1 MYVVTGMFQR
11 QTIFMERFASQF
23 TVQFLILG
31 GCALFVLYLA
41 GIPLLLLLYGSI
53 RSAPIG
59 EPGAVYTIQNYL
71 KAYFDKEFYS
81 LFLNSLYFATGTCLL
96 TFLIGTFLA
105 WVSERTNT
113 PGKKIIVIMALIP
126 FIIPG
131 ILTTIS
137 WILLLSPKIGL
148 INLVVKD
155 LLDLEAGPFSVY
167 SMWGMIWAESMHLF
181 PLVFLL
187 MSAAFR
193 NMDTSLEEAALVAGS
208 STFGTFKRVT
218 LPLMRPAMFGVLLII
233 FIRGIEAF
241 EVPALVGVPAKISV
255 FTTKIF
261 LAIHQ
266 YPSDFGLAGAYAVT
280 LLSISTV
287 GVLLYGRITR
297 REERYATVTG
307 KGYRPRVI
315 DLGTWRWVTCGAAF
329 LIFFF
334 AVLLPVL
341 VLLWSSF
348 VPFYGVPS
356 RELIGKMTLA
366 NYHYIF
372 NYPLAVTAF
381 KNSIY
386 LSIGSATLVML
397 LTSIIAWVT
406 VKSKLPG
413 RTLLDNMTFIPIA
426 VPGIVLGVSLIWV
439 YLTLPIPIYG
449 TIWVLLL
456 AYITKFMPY
465 GIRAASASM
474 IQINKELEE
483 ASFAAGGTWF
493 QTFRRVILPLLMP
506 GFTAGW
512 IYISIIALRELST
525 SILLYSH
532 ESVVLSIM
540 AFDLWEGGQYT
551 YVCALGVVMV
561 LVLIAMAIIA
571 RTVGGKVGIVG

>member
-1 MYVVTGMFQR
+1 MHRINAQV
-11 QTIFMERFASQF
+11 
-23 TVQFLILG
+23 LILIG
-31 GCALFVLYLA
+31 AILFVLYLA
-41 GIPLLLLLYGSI
+41 GVPLIMLLYGSV

-59 EPGAVYTIQNYL
+59 EPGATFTIQNYV
-71 KAYFDKEFYS
+71 KAYFDKEFYL
-81 LFLNSLYFATGTCLL
+81 LFLNSVYYAIGVCSL

-113 PGKKIIVIMALIP
+113 PFKKLFVVMALIP

-131 ILTTIS
+131 ILSTIA

-148 INLVVKD
+148 INLVIKGM
-155 LLDLEAGPFSVY
+155 LGLESAPFNVY
-167 SMWGMIWAESMHLF
+167 SMWGMIWAESIHLY

-193 NMDTSLEEAALVAGS
+193 NMDTSLEEAALTAGS
-208 STFGTFKRVT
+208 STLATFGRIT
-218 LPLMRPAMFGVLLII
+218 LPLMRPAMFSVMLIV

-241 EVPALVGVPAKISV
+241 EVPALIGVPAKISV

-266 YPSDFGLAGAYAVT
+266 FPSDFGLAGAYAVT
-280 LLSISTV
+280 LLAISTV
-287 GVLLYGRITR
+287 GVLIYGKITR

-315 DLGTWRWVTCGAAF
+315 DLGVWKYLTCAISF
-329 LIFFF
+329 LIFFL
-334 AVLLPVL
+334 AVIMPVF

-348 VPFYGVPS
+348 IPYYGVPS
-356 RELIGKMTLA
+356 WELAEKMTWA
-366 NYHYIF
+366 NYKYII
-372 NYPLAVTAF
+372 NYPLAATAL
-381 KNSIY
+381 KNSFY
-386 LSIGSATLVML
+386 LSVGSATIVML

-406 VKSKLPG
+406 VKTKLPG
-413 RTLLDNMTFIPIA
+413 RAFLDTLTFIPIA
-426 VPGIVLGVSLIWV
+426 MPGIVLGVSLIWV
-439 YLTLPIPIYG
+439 YLTIPIPIYG

-456 AYITKFMPY
+456 AYITKYIPY

-483 ASFAAGGTWF
+483 ASLTAGGTWF
-493 QTFRRVILPLLMP
+493 QTFRKVILPLLMP

-525 SILLYSH
+525 SILLYSYN
-532 ESVVLSIM
+532 STVLSIM

-551 YVCALGVVMV
+551 YVCALGVMMV
-561 LVLIAMAIIA
+561 LLLVAMAFTARKLGAKIGIA
-571 RTVGGKVGIVG
+571 E

>member
-1 MYVVTGMFQR
+1 MGN
-11 QTIFMERFASQF
+11 RFNSQS
-23 TVQFLILG
+23 LILV
-31 GCALFVLYLA
+31 GCTLFVLYLA
-41 GIPLLLLLYGSI
+41 GIPLLMLLYGSI

-59 EPGAVYTIQNYL
+59 EPGAHFTFANYV
-71 KAYFDKEFYS
+71 KAYVDKEFY
-81 LFLNSLYFATGTCLL
+81 LLLLNSVYYALGTCTL

-113 PGKKIIVIMALIP
+113 PLKKLFMVMSLIP

-131 ILTTIS
+131 ILSTIS

-148 INLVVKD
+148 INIVVKEAFG
-155 LLDLEAGPFSVY
+155 LEAAPFNVY
-167 SMWGMIWAESMHLF
+167 SMWGMIWAESIHLY

-193 NMDTSLEEAALVAGS
+193 NMDTSLEEAAMTAGS
-208 STFGTFKRVT
+208 STFQTFRTVT
-218 LPLMRPAMFGVLLII
+218 LPLMRPAMVSVLLIN

-241 EVPALVGVPAKISV
+241 EVPALIGVPAKISV

-266 YPSDFGLAGAYAVT
+266 FPSDFGLAGAYAVT
-280 LLSISTV
+280 LLAISTV
-287 GVLLYGRITR
+287 GVLIYGKITR

-307 KGYRPRVI
+307 KGYRPRVV
-315 DLGTWRWVTCGAAF
+315 DLGNWKWLTLGISF
-329 LIFFF
+329 LIFLL
-334 AVLLPVL
+334 AVILPIF

-348 VPFYGVPS
+348 IPYYGVPS
-356 RELIGKMTLA
+356 WELASKMTWG
-366 NYHYIF
+366 NYQYIL
-372 NYPLAVTAF
+372 NYPLAATAF
-381 KNSIY
+381 KNSFY
-386 LSIGSATLVML
+386 LSVGTATLVML
-397 LTSIIAWVT
+397 LTSVIAWIT
-406 VKSKLPG
+406 VKTKLPG
-413 RTLLDNMTFIPIA
+413 RAFLDTMTFIPIA
-426 VPGIVLGVSLIWV
+426 MPGIVLGVSLIWV

-456 AYITKFMPY
+456 AYMTKYIPY

-483 ASFAAGGTWF
+483 ASLTAGGTWF
-493 QTFRRVILPLLMP
+493 QTFWKIILPLLMP

-525 SILLYSH
+525 SILLYSYN
-532 ESVVLSIM
+532 STVLSIM

-551 YVCALGVVMV
+551 YVCALGVLMV
-561 LVLIAMAIIA
+561 LLLVTMAMIA
-571 RTVGGKVGIVG
+571 RKLGAKVGIAE

>member
-1 MYVVTGMFQR
+1 MGSRFNSHFNS
-11 QTIFMERFASQF
+11 QT
-23 TVQFLILG
+23 LILI
-31 GCALFVLYLA
+31 GCTAFVLYLA
-41 GIPLLLLLYGSI
+41 GVPLVMLLYGSI

-59 EPGAVYTIQNYL
+59 EPGATYTIQNYI
-71 KAYFDKEFYS
+71 KAYFDKEFYL
-81 LFLNSLYFATGTCLL
+81 LFLNSIYYALGTCGL

-113 PGKKIIVIMALIP
+113 PLKKLFVVMSLIP

-131 ILTTIS
+131 ILSTIS

-148 INLVVKD
+148 INIVVKE
-155 LLDLEAGPFSVY
+155 LLGLESAPFNIY
-167 SMWGMIWAESMHLF
+167 SMWGMIWAESIHLY

-193 NMDTSLEEAALVAGS
+193 NMDTSLEEAALTAGS
-208 STFGTFKRVT
+208 STVQTFCRVT
-218 LPLMRPAMFGVLLII
+218 LPLMRPAMFSVLLIN

-241 EVPALVGVPAKISV
+241 EVPALIGVPAKISV

-266 YPSDFGLAGAYAVT
+266 FPSDFGLAGAYAVT
-280 LLSISTV
+280 LLAISTV
-287 GVLLYGRITR
+287 GVLIYGRITR

-315 DLGTWRWVTCGAAF
+315 DLGGWKYVTLGVSF
-329 LIFFF
+329 LIFFL
-334 AVLLPVL
+334 AVIMPVF

-348 VPFYGVPS
+348 IPYYGVPS
-356 RELIGKMTLA
+356 KELMQKMTLTLA
-366 NYHYIF
+366 NYQYIL
-372 NYPLAVTAF
+372 NYPLALTAF
-381 KNSIY
+381 KNSFY
-386 LSIGSATLVML
+386 LSVGSATLVML
-397 LTSIIAWVT
+397 LTSVIAWIT
-406 VKSKLPG
+406 VKTKLPG
-413 RTLLDNMTFIPIA
+413 RSLLDTMTFIPIA
-426 VPGIVLGVSLIWV
+426 MPGIVLGVSLIWV

-449 TIWVLLL
+449 TLWVLLL
-456 AYITKFMPY
+456 AYMTKYIPY

-483 ASFAAGGTWF
+483 ASLTAGGTWF
-493 QTFRRVILPLLMP
+493 QTFRKIILPLLMP

-525 SILLYSH
+525 SILLYSYN
-532 ESVVLSIM
+532 STVLSIM

-551 YVCALGVVMV
+551 YVCALGVMMVML
-561 LVLIAMAIIA
+561 LVAMAAVARKLGAKIGIA
-571 RTVGGKVGIVG
+571 A

>member
-1 MYVVTGMFQR
+1 VRRFNS
-11 QTIFMERFASQF
+11 QT
-23 TVQFLILG
+23 LILIG
-31 GCALFVLYLA
+31 ATLFVLYLA
-41 GIPLLLLLYGSI
+41 GVPLLMLLYGSI

-59 EPGAVYTIQNYL
+59 EPGATFTIQNYV
-71 KAYFDKEFYS
+71 KAYFDKEFYV
-81 LFLNSLYFATGTCLL
+81 LFLNSIYYGVGTCIV
-96 TFLIGTFLA
+96 TFLIGTYLA

-113 PGKKIIVIMALIP
+113 PFKKLFLVMALIP

-131 ILTTIS
+131 ILSTIS

-148 INLVVKD
+148 INLVIKE
-155 LLDLEAGPFSVY
+155 LLGLESAPFNIY
-167 SMWGMIWAESMHLF
+167 SMWGMIWAESIHLY

-193 NMDTSLEEAALVAGS
+193 NMDTSLEEAALTAGS
-208 STFGTFKRVT
+208 STFTTFRKVT
-218 LPLMRPAMFGVLLII
+218 LPLMRPAMFSVLLVI

-266 YPSDFGLAGAYAVT
+266 FPSDFGLAGAYAVT
-280 LLSISTV
+280 LLLISTI
-287 GVLLYGRITR
+287 GVLIYGKITR
-297 REERYATVTG
+297 KEERYATVTG

-315 DLGTWRWVTCGAAF
+315 DLGGWKYLTCGISC
-329 LIFFF
+329 LIFLL
-334 AVLLPVL
+334 AVILPVFI
-341 VLLWSSF
+341 LLWSSF
-348 VPFYGVPS
+348 IPYYGVPS
-356 RELIGKMTLA
+356 RELMGKMTWA
-366 NYHYIF
+366 NFHYIL
-372 NYPLAVTAF
+372 NYPLALTAF
-381 KNSIY
+381 KNSFY
-386 LSIGSATLVML
+386 LSVGSATMVML
-397 LTSIIAWVT
+397 LTSLIAWIT
-406 VKSKLPG
+406 VKTKLPG
-413 RTLLDNMTFIPIA
+413 RALLDNMTFIPIA
-426 VPGIVLGVSLIWV
+426 MPGIVLGVSLIWV

-483 ASFAAGGTWF
+483 ASLTAGGTWF
-493 QTFRRVILPLLMP
+493 QTFRKVLLPLLMP

-525 SILLYSH
+525 SILLYSYN
-532 ESVVLSIM
+532 STVLSIM

-551 YVCALGVVMV
+551 YVCALGVLMV
-561 LVLIAMAIIA
+561 LLLLVMAFTARKLGAKIGIAE
-571 RTVGGKVGIVG
+571 

>member
-1 MYVVTGMFQR
+1 LRRFNS
-11 QTIFMERFASQF
+11 QT
-23 TVQFLILG
+23 LILIG
-31 GCALFVLYLA
+31 ATILVLYLA
-41 GIPLLLLLYGSI
+41 GVPLLMLLYGSI

-59 EPGAVYTIQNYL
+59 EPGATYTIQNYV
-71 KAYFDKEFYS
+71 KAYFDKEFYF
-81 LFLNSLYFATGTCLL
+81 LFLNSIYYGLGTCVV

-113 PGKKIIVIMALIP
+113 PFKKLFLVMALIP

-131 ILTTIS
+131 ILSTIS

-148 INLVVKD
+148 INLVIKE
-155 LLDLEAGPFSVY
+155 LLGLESAPFNIY
-167 SMWGMIWAESMHLF
+167 SMWGMIWAESIHLY

-193 NMDTSLEEAALVAGS
+193 NMDTSLEEAALTAGS
-208 STFGTFKRVT
+208 STLTTFWRVT
-218 LPLMRPAMFGVLLII
+218 LPLMRPAMFSVLLII

-266 YPSDFGLAGAYAVT
+266 FPSDFGLAGAYAVT
-280 LLSISTV
+280 LLLISTT
-287 GVLLYGRITR
+287 GVLIYGRITR
-297 REERYATVTG
+297 KEERYATVTG

-315 DLGTWRWVTCGAAF
+315 DLGGWKYLTCAISF
-329 LIFFF
+329 LIFLL
-334 AVLLPVL
+334 AVIFPVF

-348 VPFYGVPS
+348 IPYYGVPS
-356 RELIGKMTLA
+356 RELMGKMTWA
-366 NYHYIF
+366 NFQYIL
-372 NYPLAVTAF
+372 NYPLALTAF
-381 KNSIY
+381 KNSFY
-386 LSIGSATLVML
+386 LSVGSATLVML
-397 LTSIIAWVT
+397 LTSVIAWVT
-406 VKSKLPG
+406 VKTKLPG
-413 RTLLDNMTFIPIA
+413 RALLDNMTFIPIA
-426 VPGIVLGVSLIWV
+426 MPGIVLGVSLIWV

-483 ASFAAGGTWF
+483 ASLTAGGTWF
-493 QTFRRVILPLLMP
+493 QTFRKVILPLLMP

-525 SILLYSH
+525 SILLYSYN
-532 ESVVLSIM
+532 STVLSIM

-551 YVCALGVVMV
+551 YVCALGVLMV
-561 LVLIAMAIIA
+561 LLLLVMAFTARKLGARIGIAE
-571 RTVGGKVGIVG
+571 

>member
-1 MYVVTGMFQR
+1 
-11 QTIFMERFASQF
+11 
-23 TVQFLILG
+23 LILIG
-31 GCALFVLYLA
+31 ATLFVLYLA
-41 GIPLLLLLYGSI
+41 GVPLVMLLYGSI

-59 EPGAVYTIQNYL
+59 EPGATYTIQNYV
-71 KAYFDKEFYS
+71 KAYFDKEFY
-81 LFLNSLYFATGTCLL
+81 LLLLNSIYYALGVCTL

-113 PGKKIIVIMALIP
+113 PLKKLFVVMSLIP

-131 ILTTIS
+131 ILSTIS

-148 INLVVKD
+148 INLAVKEV
-155 LLDLEAGPFSVY
+155 LRLESAPFNIY
-167 SMWGMIWAESMHLF
+167 SMWGMIWAESIHLY

-193 NMDTSLEEAALVAGS
+193 NMDTSLEEASLSAGS
-208 STFGTFKRVT
+208 STFTTFWRIT
-218 LPLMRPAMFGVLLII
+218 LPLMRPAMFSVLLIN
-233 FIRGIEAF
+233 FVRGIEAF
-241 EVPALVGVPAKISV
+241 EVPALIGVPAKISV

-266 YPSDFGLAGAYAVT
+266 FPSDFGLAGAYAVT
-280 LLSISTV
+280 LLAISTI
-287 GVLLYGRITR
+287 GVLIYGKITR
-297 REERYATVTG
+297 KEERFATVTG

-315 DLGTWRWVTCGAAF
+315 DLGAWKYLTLGISF
-329 LIFFF
+329 LIFFL
-334 AVLLPVL
+334 AVILPVF

-348 VPFYGVPS
+348 IPYYGVPS
-356 RELIGKMTLA
+356 RELMGKMTLA
-366 NYHYIF
+366 NFQYIL
-372 NYPLAVTAF
+372 NYPLAMTAF
-381 KNSIY
+381 KNSFY
-386 LSIGSATLVML
+386 LSVGSATVVML
-397 LTSIIAWVT
+397 LTSLIAWIT
-406 VKSKLPG
+406 VKTKMPG
-413 RTLLDNMTFIPIA
+413 RGLLDTMTFIPIA
-426 VPGIVLGVSLIWV
+426 MPGIVLGVSLIWV

-483 ASFAAGGTWF
+483 ASLTAGGTWF
-493 QTFRRVILPLLMP
+493 QTFRKVLLPLLMP

-525 SILLYSH
+525 SILLYSYN
-532 ESVVLSIM
+532 STVLSIM

-551 YVCALGVVMV
+551 YVCALGVLMV
-561 LVLIAMAIIA
+561 LLLLLMAFTA
-571 RTVGGKVGIVG
+571 RKLGAKVGIAE

>member
-1 MYVVTGMFQR
+1 M
-11 QTIFMERFASQF
+11 
-23 TVQFLILG
+23 
-31 GCALFVLYLA
+31 
-41 GIPLLLLLYGSI
+41 LLYGSI

-59 EPGAVYTIQNYL
+59 EPGATYTIQNYI
-71 KAYFDKEFYS
+71 KAYVDKEFY
-81 LFLNSLYFATGTCLL
+81 LLLLNSVYYALGTCTL

-113 PGKKIIVIMALIP
+113 PFKKLFVVMSLIP

-131 ILTTIS
+131 ILSTIS

-148 INLVVKD
+148 INIAIKE
-155 LLDLEAGPFSVY
+155 LLGLESAPFNVY
-167 SMWGMIWAESMHLF
+167 SMWGMIWSEAIHLY

-193 NMDTSLEEAALVAGS
+193 NMDTSLEEAALSAGS
-208 STFGTFKRVT
+208 STFQTFCRVT
-218 LPLMRPAMFGVLLII
+218 LPLMRPAMFSVLLIN

-241 EVPALVGVPAKISV
+241 EVPALIGVPAKISV

-266 YPSDFGLAGAYAVT
+266 FPSDFGLAGAYAVT
-280 LLSISTV
+280 LLAISTT
-287 GVLLYGRITR
+287 GVLIYGRITR

-315 DLGTWRWVTCGAAF
+315 DLGGWKWLTLGISF
-329 LIFFF
+329 LIFFL
-334 AVLLPVL
+334 AVILPVF

-348 VPFYGVPS
+348 IPYYGVPS
-356 RELIGKMTLA
+356 RELMAKMTLA
-366 NYHYIF
+366 NYQYII
-372 NYPLAVTAF
+372 NYPLALTAF
-381 KNSIY
+381 KNSFY
-386 LSIGSATLVML
+386 LSVGSATLVML
-397 LTSIIAWVT
+397 LTSIISWIT
-406 VKSKLPG
+406 VKTKLPG
-413 RTLLDNMTFIPIA
+413 RALLDNMTFIPIA
-426 VPGIVLGVSLIWV
+426 MPGIVLGVSLIWV

-483 ASFAAGGTWF
+483 ASLTAGGTWF
-493 QTFRRVILPLLMP
+493 QTFWKVILPLLMP

-525 SILLYSH
+525 SILLYSYN
-532 ESVVLSIM
+532 STVLSIM

-551 YVCALGVVMV
+551 YVCALGVLMV
-561 LVLIAMAIIA
+561 LLLIAMAFTA
-571 RTVGGKVGIVG
+571 RKLGARVGIAE

>member
-1 MYVVTGMFQR
+1 MRAFFSS
-11 QTIFMERFASQF
+11 QT
-23 TVQFLILG
+23 LILV
-31 GCALFVLYLA
+31 GCSLFVLYLA
-41 GIPLLLLLYGSI
+41 GIPLLMLLYGSF

-59 EPGAVYTIQNYL
+59 EPGAAYTIQNYV
-71 KAYFDKEFYS
+71 KAYIDREFYL
-81 LFLNSLYFATGTCLL
+81 LFWNSLKFAVGTCALS
-96 TFLIGTFLA
+96 FLIGTYLA
-105 WVSERTNT
+105 WISERTNT
-113 PGKKIIVIMALIP
+113 PLKKVFVVMSLIP

-131 ILTTIS
+131 ILSTIA

-148 INLVVKD
+148 INLAVKG
-155 LLDLEAGPFSVY
+155 LLGLESAPFNIY
-167 SMWGMIWAESMHLF
+167 TMWGMIWAEAIHLY

-193 NMDTSLEEAALVAGS
+193 NMDTSLEEAALTAGS
-208 STFGTFKRVT
+208 STFTTFRRVT
-218 LPLMRPAMFGVLLII
+218 LPLMRPAMVSVLLVM

-266 YPSDFGLAGAYAVT
+266 FPSDFGLAGAYAVT
-280 LLSISTV
+280 LLVISTA
-287 GVLLYGRITR
+287 GVLIYQRITR

-315 DLGTWRWVTCGAAF
+315 DLGPWKYVTCASAF
-329 LIFFF
+329 LIFFL
-334 AVLLPVL
+334 AVVFPVFI
-341 VLLWSSF
+341 LLWSSF
-348 VPFYGVPS
+348 IPYYGVPS
-356 RELIGKMTLA
+356 RELMDKLTLA
-366 NYHYIF
+366 NYRYIL
-372 NYPLAVTAF
+372 NYPLAITAF
-381 KNSIY
+381 KNSFY
-386 LSIGSATLVML
+386 LSVGSATLVML
-397 LTSIIAWVT
+397 LTSVIAWIT

-413 RTLLDNMTFIPIA
+413 RVFLDNMTFIPIA
-426 VPGIVLGVSLIWV
+426 MPGIVLGVSLIWV

-483 ASFAAGGTWF
+483 ASLTSGGTWF
-493 QTFRRVILPLLMP
+493 QTFRKVILPLLMP
-506 GFTAGW
+506 GFVAGW

-525 SILLYSH
+525 SILLYSYN
-532 ESVVLSIM
+532 STVLSIM

-561 LVLIAMAIIA
+561 LLLVAMAYAARRLGARIGIA
-571 RTVGGKVGIVG
+571 E

>member
-1 MYVVTGMFQR
+1 MGN
-11 QTIFMERFASQF
+11 RFSSQS
-23 TVQFLILG
+23 LILV
-31 GCALFVLYLA
+31 GCTLFVLYLA
-41 GIPLLLLLYGSI
+41 GIPLVMLLYGSI

-59 EPGAVYTIQNYL
+59 EPGAHFTIANYI
-71 KAYFDKEFYS
+71 KAYVDKEFY
-81 LFLNSLYFATGTCLL
+81 LLLLNSVYYAIGTCTL
-96 TFLIGTFLA
+96 TFIIGTFLA

-113 PGKKIIVIMALIP
+113 PFKKLFVVMSLIP

-131 ILTTIS
+131 ILSTIS

-148 INLVVKD
+148 INIVVKGA
-155 LLDLEAGPFSVY
+155 LGLESAPFNVY
-167 SMWGMIWAESMHLF
+167 SMWGMIWAESIHLY

-193 NMDTSLEEAALVAGS
+193 NMDTSLEEAALTAGS
-208 STFGTFKRVT
+208 STAQTFYKVT
-218 LPLMRPAMFGVLLII
+218 LPLMRPAMVSVLLIN

-241 EVPALVGVPAKISV
+241 EVPALIGVPAKISV

-266 YPSDFGLAGAYAVT
+266 FPSDFGLAGAYAVT
-280 LLSISTV
+280 LLCISTV
-287 GVLLYGRITR
+287 GVLIYGKITR

-315 DLGTWRWVTCGAAF
+315 DLGNWKYLTLGIAI
-329 LIFFF
+329 LIFLL
-334 AVLLPVL
+334 AVILPIF

-348 VPFYGVPS
+348 IPYYGVPS
-356 RELIGKMTLA
+356 MELAAKMTWA
-366 NYHYIF
+366 NYIYIM
-372 NYPLAVTAF
+372 NYPLAATAF
-381 KNSIY
+381 KNSFY
-386 LSIGSATLVML
+386 LSVGTATLVML
-397 LTSIIAWVT
+397 LTSVIAWIT
-406 VKSKLPG
+406 VKTKLPG
-413 RTLLDNMTFIPIA
+413 RAFLDTMCFIPIA
-426 VPGIVLGVSLIWV
+426 MPGIVLGVSLIWV

-456 AYITKFMPY
+456 AYMTKYIPY

-483 ASFAAGGTWF
+483 ASFTAGGTWS
-493 QTFRRVILPLLMP
+493 QTFRKIILPLLMP

-525 SILLYSH
+525 SILLYSYN
-532 ESVVLSIM
+532 STVLSIM

-551 YVCALGVVMV
+551 YVCALGVMMV
-561 LVLIAMAIIA
+561 LLLVTMAAIA
-571 RTVGGKVGIVG
+571 RKLGAKIGIAE

>member
-1 MYVVTGMFQR
+1 MGSRFNSHFNS
-11 QTIFMERFASQF
+11 QT
-23 TVQFLILG
+23 LILI
-31 GCALFVLYLA
+31 GCTAFVLYLA
-41 GIPLLLLLYGSI
+41 GVPLVMLLYGSI

-59 EPGAVYTIQNYL
+59 EPGATYTIQNYT
-71 KAYFDKEFYS
+71 KAYFDKEFYL
-81 LFLNSLYFATGTCLL
+81 LFLNSIYYALGTCGL

-113 PGKKIIVIMALIP
+113 PLKKLFVVMSLIP

-131 ILTTIS
+131 ILSTIS

-148 INLVVKD
+148 INIVVKE
-155 LLDLEAGPFSVY
+155 LLGLESAPFNIY
-167 SMWGMIWAESMHLF
+167 SMWGMIWAESIHLY

-193 NMDTSLEEAALVAGS
+193 NMDTSLEEAALTAGS
-208 STFGTFKRVT
+208 STVQTFCRVT
-218 LPLMRPAMFGVLLII
+218 LPLMRPAMFSVLLIN

-241 EVPALVGVPAKISV
+241 EVPALIGVPAKISV

-266 YPSDFGLAGAYAVT
+266 FPSDFGLAGAYAVT
-280 LLSISTV
+280 LLAISTV
-287 GVLLYGRITR
+287 GVLIYGRITR

-315 DLGTWRWVTCGAAF
+315 DLGGWKYVTLGVSF
-329 LIFFF
+329 LIFFL
-334 AVLLPVL
+334 AVIMPVF

-348 VPFYGVPS
+348 IPYYGVPS
-356 RELIGKMTLA
+356 KELMQKMTLA
-366 NYHYIF
+366 NYQYIL
-372 NYPLAVTAF
+372 NYPLALTAF
-381 KNSIY
+381 KNSFY
-386 LSIGSATLVML
+386 LSVGSATLVML
-397 LTSIIAWVT
+397 LTSVIAWIT
-406 VKSKLPG
+406 VKTKLPG
-413 RTLLDNMTFIPIA
+413 RSLLDTMTFIPIA
-426 VPGIVLGVSLIWV
+426 MPGIVLGVSLIWV

-449 TIWVLLL
+449 TLWVLLL
-456 AYITKFMPY
+456 AYMTKYIPY

-483 ASFAAGGTWF
+483 ASLTAGGTWF
-493 QTFRRVILPLLMP
+493 QTFRKIILPLLMP

-525 SILLYSH
+525 SILLYSYN
-532 ESVVLSIM
+532 STVLSIM

-551 YVCALGVVMV
+551 YVCALGVMMVML
-561 LVLIAMAIIA
+561 LVAMAAVARKLGAKIGIA
-571 RTVGGKVGIVG
+571 A

>member
-1 MYVVTGMFQR
+1 MGN
-11 QTIFMERFASQF
+11 RFNSQS
-23 TVQFLILG
+23 LILV
-31 GCALFVLYLA
+31 GCTLFVLYLA
-41 GIPLLLLLYGSI
+41 GIPLLMLLYGSI

-59 EPGAVYTIQNYL
+59 EPGAHFTIANYV
-71 KAYFDKEFYS
+71 KAYVDKEFY
-81 LFLNSLYFATGTCLL
+81 LLLLNSVYYAMGTCTL

-113 PGKKIIVIMALIP
+113 PLKKLFMVMSLIP

-131 ILTTIS
+131 ILSTIS

-148 INLVVKD
+148 INIVVKEA
-155 LLDLEAGPFSVY
+155 LGLEAAPFNVY
-167 SMWGMIWAESMHLF
+167 SMWGMIWAESIHLY

-193 NMDTSLEEAALVAGS
+193 NMDTSLEEAALTAGS
-208 STFGTFKRVT
+208 STFQTFRTVT
-218 LPLMRPAMFGVLLII
+218 LPLMRPAMVSVLLIN

-241 EVPALVGVPAKISV
+241 EVPALIGVPAKISV

-266 YPSDFGLAGAYAVT
+266 FPSDFGLAGAYAVT
-280 LLSISTV
+280 LLAISTI
-287 GVLLYGRITR
+287 GVLIYGKITR

-315 DLGTWRWVTCGAAF
+315 DLGHWKWLTLGISF
-329 LIFFF
+329 LVFFLAVILPIF
-334 AVLLPVL
+334 

-348 VPFYGVPS
+348 IPYYGVPS
-356 RELIGKMTLA
+356 WELAGKMTWG
-366 NYHYIF
+366 NYHYIL
-372 NYPLAVTAF
+372 NYPLAATAF
-381 KNSIY
+381 KNSFY
-386 LSIGSATLVML
+386 LSVGTATLVML
-397 LTSIIAWVT
+397 LTSVIAWIT
-406 VKSKLPG
+406 VKTKLPG
-413 RTLLDNMTFIPIA
+413 RAFLDTMTFIPIA
-426 VPGIVLGVSLIWV
+426 MPGIVLGVSLIWV

-456 AYITKFMPY
+456 AYMTKYIPY

-483 ASFAAGGTWF
+483 ASFTAGGTWF
-493 QTFRRVILPLLMP
+493 QTFWKIILPLLMP

-525 SILLYSH
+525 SILLYSYN
-532 ESVVLSIM
+532 STVLSIM

-551 YVCALGVVMV
+551 YVCALGVLMV
-561 LVLIAMAIIA
+561 LLLVSMAMVA
-571 RTVGGKVGIVG
+571 RKLGAKVGIAE

>member
-1 MYVVTGMFQR
+1 MGS
-11 QTIFMERFASQF
+11 RFNSQS
-23 TVQFLILG
+23 LILV
-31 GCALFVLYLA
+31 GCTAFVLYLA
-41 GIPLLLLLYGSI
+41 GIPLLMLLYGSI

-59 EPGAVYTIQNYL
+59 EPGATYTIQNYV
-71 KAYFDKEFYS
+71 KAYFDKEFY
-81 LFLNSLYFATGTCLL
+81 LLLLNSIYYALGTCTL

-113 PGKKIIVIMALIP
+113 PLKRLFVVMSLIP

-131 ILTTIS
+131 ILSTIS

-148 INLVVKD
+148 INIAIKD
-155 LLDLEAGPFSVY
+155 VLGLETAPFNVY
-167 SMWGMIWAESMHLF
+167 TMWGMIWTESIHLY

-193 NMDTSLEEAALVAGS
+193 NMDTSLEEASLTAGS
-208 STFGTFKRVT
+208 STFQTFFRVT
-218 LPLMRPAMFGVLLII
+218 LPLMRPAMFSVLLIN
-233 FIRGIEAF
+233 FVRGIEAF
-241 EVPALVGVPAKISV
+241 EVPALIGVPAKISV

-266 YPSDFGLAGAYAVT
+266 FPSDFGLAGAYAVT
-280 LLSISTV
+280 LLVISTI
-287 GVLLYGRITR
+287 GVLIYGRITR

-315 DLGTWRWVTCGAAF
+315 DLGGWKYVTLGISCMIF
-329 LIFFF
+329 LLAVILPIF
-334 AVLLPVL
+334 

-348 VPFYGVPS
+348 IPYYGVPS
-356 RELIGKMTLA
+356 KELMHKMTWA
-366 NYHYIF
+366 NYQYII
-372 NYPLAVTAF
+372 NYPLAMTAF
-381 KNSIY
+381 KNSFY
-386 LSIGSATLVML
+386 LSVGSATLVML
-397 LTSIIAWVT
+397 LTSVIAWIT
-406 VKSKLPG
+406 VKTKLPG
-413 RTLLDNMTFIPIA
+413 RAFLDNMTFIPIA
-426 VPGIVLGVSLIWV
+426 MPGIVLGVSLIWV

-456 AYITKFMPY
+456 AYITKYIPY

-483 ASFAAGGTWF
+483 ASFTAGGTWF
-493 QTFRRVILPLLMP
+493 QTFRKVILPLLMP

-525 SILLYSH
+525 SILLYSYN
-532 ESVVLSIM
+532 STVLSIM

-551 YVCALGVVMV
+551 YVCALGVLMV
-561 LVLIAMAIIA
+561 LLLVAMAFTARKLGAKIGIA
-571 RTVGGKVGIVG
+571 E

>member
-1 MYVVTGMFQR
+1 MGS
-11 QTIFMERFASQF
+11 RFNSQS
-23 TVQFLILG
+23 LILI
-31 GCALFVLYLA
+31 GCTALVLYLA
-41 GIPLLLLLYGSI
+41 GIPLLMLLYGSI

-59 EPGAVYTIQNYL
+59 EPGATYTIQNYI
-71 KAYFDKEFYS
+71 KAYFDKEFY
-81 LFLNSLYFATGTCLL
+81 LLLGNSIYYALGTCSL

-113 PGKKIIVIMALIP
+113 PFKKLFIVMSLIP

-131 ILTTIS
+131 ILSTIS

-148 INLVVKD
+148 INIVVKQI
-155 LLDLEAGPFSVY
+155 LGLESAPFNVY
-167 SMWGMIWAESMHLF
+167 SMWGMIWAESIHLY

-193 NMDTSLEEAALVAGS
+193 NMDTSLEEAALTAGS
-208 STFGTFKRVT
+208 STVQTFWRVT
-218 LPLMRPAMFGVLLII
+218 LPLMRPAMFSVLLIN

-241 EVPALVGVPAKISV
+241 EVPALIGVPAKISV

-266 YPSDFGLAGAYAVT
+266 FPSDFGLAGAYAVT
-280 LLSISTV
+280 LLVISTV
-287 GVLLYGRITR
+287 GVLAYGRITR

-315 DLGTWRWVTCGAAF
+315 DLGNWKYATLAISF
-329 LIFFF
+329 LIFLL
-334 AVLLPVL
+334 AVIFPVF

-348 VPFYGVPS
+348 IPYYGVPS
-356 RELIGKMTLA
+356 KELMQKMTWA
-366 NYHYIF
+366 NYQYIL
-372 NYPLAVTAF
+372 NYPLALTAF
-381 KNSIY
+381 KNSFY
-386 LSIGSATLVML
+386 LSAGSATLVML
-397 LTSIIAWVT
+397 LTSVIAWIT
-406 VKSKLPG
+406 VKTKLPG
-413 RTLLDNMTFIPIA
+413 RGFLDTMTFIPIA
-426 VPGIVLGVSLIWV
+426 MPGIVLGVSLIWV

-456 AYITKFMPY
+456 AYMTKYIPY

-483 ASFAAGGTWF
+483 ASLTAGGTWF
-493 QTFRRVILPLLMP
+493 QTFRKIILPLLMP

-525 SILLYSH
+525 SILLYSYN
-532 ESVVLSIM
+532 STVLSIM

-551 YVCALGVVMV
+551 YVCALGVMMV
-561 LVLIAMAIIA
+561 LLLVVMAATARKLGAKLGIAE
-571 RTVGGKVGIVG
+571 

>member
-1 MYVVTGMFQR
+1 MGS
-11 QTIFMERFASQF
+11 RFNSQS
-23 TVQFLILG
+23 LILV
-31 GCALFVLYLA
+31 GCTAFVLYLA
-41 GIPLLLLLYGSI
+41 GIPLLMLLYGSI

-59 EPGAVYTIQNYL
+59 EPGATYTIQNYI
-71 KAYFDKEFYS
+71 KAYFDKEFYLLLLHS
-81 LFLNSLYFATGTCLL
+81 IYYALGTCTL

-113 PGKKIIVIMALIP
+113 PFKKLFVVMSLIP

-131 ILTTIS
+131 ILSTIS

-148 INLVVKD
+148 INIAIKD
-155 LLDLEAGPFSVY
+155 TLGLETAPFNVY
-167 SMWGMIWAESMHLF
+167 SMWGMIWTESIHLY

-193 NMDTSLEEAALVAGS
+193 NMDTSLEEASLTAGS
-208 STFGTFKRVT
+208 STFQTFFRVT
-218 LPLMRPAMFGVLLII
+218 LPLMRPAMFSVLLIN
-233 FIRGIEAF
+233 FVRGIEAF
-241 EVPALVGVPAKISV
+241 EVPALIGVPAKISV

-266 YPSDFGLAGAYAVT
+266 FPSDFGLAGAYAVT
-280 LLSISTV
+280 LLVISTI
-287 GVLLYGRITR
+287 GVLIYGRITR

-315 DLGTWRWVTCGAAF
+315 DLGGWKYLTLGISCVIF
-329 LIFFF
+329 LLAVILPIF
-334 AVLLPVL
+334 

-348 VPFYGVPS
+348 IPYYGVPS
-356 RELIGKMTLA
+356 KELMQKMTWA
-366 NYHYIF
+366 NYQYII
-372 NYPLAVTAF
+372 NYPLAMTAF
-381 KNSIY
+381 KNSFY
-386 LSIGSATLVML
+386 LSVGSATLVML
-397 LTSIIAWVT
+397 LTSVIAWIT
-406 VKSKLPG
+406 VKTKLPG
-413 RTLLDNMTFIPIA
+413 RAFLDNMTFIPIA
-426 VPGIVLGVSLIWV
+426 MPGIVLGVSLIWV

-456 AYITKFMPY
+456 AYITKYIPY

-483 ASFAAGGTWF
+483 ASLTAGGTWF
-493 QTFRRVILPLLMP
+493 QTFRKVILPLLMP

-525 SILLYSH
+525 SILLYSYN
-532 ESVVLSIM
+532 STVLSIM

-551 YVCALGVVMV
+551 YVCALGVLMV
-561 LVLIAMAIIA
+561 LLLIAMAFTARKLGAKIGIA
-571 RTVGGKVGIVG
+571 E

>member
-1 MYVVTGMFQR
+1 MTSR
-11 QTIFMERFASQF
+11 INSQSII
-23 TVQFLILG
+23 LI
-31 GCALFVLYLA
+31 GCTAFVLYLA
-41 GIPLLLLLYGSI
+41 GIPLLMLLYGSI

-59 EPGAVYTIQNYL
+59 EPGATYTIQNYV
-71 KAYFDKEFYS
+71 KAYFDKEFY
-81 LFLNSLYFATGTCLL
+81 LLLLNSVYYALGTCTL

-113 PGKKIIVIMALIP
+113 PFKKLFVVMSLIP

-131 ILTTIS
+131 ILSTIS

-148 INLVVKD
+148 INIVIKE
-155 LLDLEAGPFSVY
+155 LLRLENAPFNVY
-167 SMWGMIWAESMHLF
+167 SMWGMIWAESIHLY

-193 NMDTSLEEAALVAGS
+193 NMDTSLEEAALTAGS
-208 STFGTFKRVT
+208 STFQTFCKVT
-218 LPLMRPAMFGVLLII
+218 LPLMRPAMVSVLLIN

-241 EVPALVGVPAKISV
+241 EVPALIGVPAKISV

-266 YPSDFGLAGAYAVT
+266 FPSDFGLAGAYAVT
-280 LLSISTV
+280 LLAISTV
-287 GVLLYGRITR
+287 GVLIYGRITR
-297 REERYATVTG
+297 KEERFATVTG

-315 DLGTWRWVTCGAAF
+315 DLGPWKWVTLGIAS
-329 LIFFF
+329 LIFFL
-334 AVLLPVL
+334 AVILPVF

-348 VPFYGVPS
+348 IPYYGVPS
-356 RELIGKMTLA
+356 WELAAKMTLA
-366 NYHYIF
+366 NYQYII
-372 NYPLAVTAF
+372 NYPLAWTAF
-381 KNSIY
+381 KNSFY
-386 LSIGSATLVML
+386 LSVGSATLVML
-397 LTSIIAWVT
+397 LTSVIAWIT
-406 VKSKLPG
+406 VKTKLPG
-413 RTLLDNMTFIPIA
+413 RGLLDTVTFIPIA
-426 VPGIVLGVSLIWV
+426 MPGIVLGVSLIWV

-465 GIRAASASM
+465 GVRAASASM

-483 ASFAAGGTWF
+483 ASLTAGGTWF
-493 QTFRRVILPLLMP
+493 QTFWKVILPLLMP

-525 SILLYSH
+525 SILIYSYNRT
-532 ESVVLSIM
+532 VLSIM

-551 YVCALGVVMV
+551 YVCALGVLMV
-561 LVLIAMAIIA
+561 LLLVTMAFTARKLGAKIGIAE
-571 RTVGGKVGIVG
+571 

>member
-1 MYVVTGMFQR
+1 VKRFNS
-11 QTIFMERFASQF
+11 QTFI
-23 TVQFLILG
+23 LIG
-31 GCALFVLYLA
+31 ATLFVLYLA
-41 GIPLLLLLYGSI
+41 GVPLVMLLYGSI

-59 EPGAVYTIQNYL
+59 EPGATYTIQNYI
-71 KAYFDKEFYS
+71 KAYVDKDFY
-81 LFLNSLYFATGTCLL
+81 LLLLNSVYYALGTCSL

-113 PGKKIIVIMALIP
+113 PFKKLFIVMSLIP

-131 ILTTIS
+131 ILSTIS

-148 INLVVKD
+148 INLVVKEA
-155 LLDLEAGPFSVY
+155 LRLENAPFNIY
-167 SMWGMIWAESMHLF
+167 SMWGMIWAESIHLY

-193 NMDTSLEEAALVAGS
+193 NMDTSLEEAALTAGS
-208 STFGTFKRVT
+208 STFTTFVRVT
-218 LPLMRPAMFGVLLII
+218 LPLMRPAMFSVLLVN

-241 EVPALVGVPAKISV
+241 EVPALIGVPAKISV

-266 YPSDFGLAGAYAVT
+266 FPSDFGLAGAYAVT
-280 LLSISTV
+280 LLLISTV
-287 GVLLYGRITR
+287 GVLIYGKITR
-297 REERYATVTG
+297 KEERFATVTG

-315 DLGTWRWVTCGAAF
+315 DLGAWKYLTLGISF
-329 LIFFF
+329 LIFFL
-334 AVLLPVL
+334 AVILPVF

-348 VPFYGVPS
+348 IPYYGVPS
-356 RELIGKMTLA
+356 RELMAKMTMA
-366 NYHYIF
+366 NFQYIL
-372 NYPLAVTAF
+372 NYPLALTAF
-381 KNSIY
+381 KNSFY
-386 LSIGSATLVML
+386 LSVGSATVVML
-397 LTSIIAWVT
+397 LTSLIAWIT
-406 VKSKLPG
+406 VKTKMPG
-413 RTLLDNMTFIPIA
+413 RGLLDTMTFIPIA
-426 VPGIVLGVSLIWV
+426 MPGIVLGVSLIWV

-483 ASFAAGGTWF
+483 ASLTAGGTWF
-493 QTFRRVILPLLMP
+493 QTFRKVLLPLLMP

-525 SILLYSH
+525 SILLYSYN
-532 ESVVLSIM
+532 STVLSIM

-551 YVCALGVVMV
+551 YVCALGVLMV
-561 LVLIAMAIIA
+561 LLLLAMAFTARKLGAKIGIA
-571 RTVGGKVGIVG
+571 E